1 MTKKKPNTPNMSRK
15 NSSGNEFND
24 KGKSSKFNKGSKK
37 NFKKQKGGNKKDH
50 FFNFNASGSKGRDDD
65 FSFNNSPFSNDDTL
79 FQLPKGKNIK
89 KSLLNDDDSDY
100 GFGMGRSDRGENSN
114 NKRRKTN
121 SSNNRKM
128 GKSEAFNSS
137 PRFGNSSQ
145 DNWSTKGRSTRES
158 DNLENQ
164 PWITKPL
171 AFINLSSSKS
181 YFEEELSQLIEFLKP
196 TEKELIARAWVIEQV
211 STILEKMYDNSKCL
225 PFGSFTTQLLLPGS
239 DVDLVLL
246 ADSLKDKKALKSALY
261 KMKDVIKRNG
271 LLSKC
276 EVVPG
281 ARIPLIKF
289 TEPLT
294 RVKVDICLNTITGLD
309 SSKFTLQYSEEYPQL
324 KWLTVVIKLLLD
336 RLNLN
341 DPAIG
346 GMGGYAIFLLGLSL
360 IQVHDLK
367 HLNLCDLLIRF
378 LEYYGMIFDHKTYGI
393 DFKVPGHYFSKR
405 TSHLRLSFKDSV
417 HYNRQLIIVDPNQ
430 ENNIVSK
437 ATSKFDKIQSYFKL
451 YFLQLSE
458 KLDEINW
465 KLNNPRLNQNS
476 DKEKVRIYSI
486 LKHWIKFDRFELNQ
500 REHLNRVNIKNT
512 QTCKKWIINSTDNF
526 SSAINTNEL
535 SSVRQ

>member
-24 KGKSSKFNKGSKK
+24 RGKSSKFNKGSKK
-37 NFKKQKGGNKKDH
+37 NFKKQKGGSKKDRI
-50 FFNFNASGSKGRDDD
+50 FNFNTGGSIGRDDE
-65 FSFNNSPFSNDDTL
+65 FSLNNSPFSNDDTL

-89 KSLLNDDDSDY
+89 NSLLNDDDSDY
-100 GFGMGRSDRGENSN
+100 GFGMGRSDRGDNSN

-121 SSNNRKM
+121 SNNNRKM
-128 GKSEAFNSS
+128 SKGEAFNNS

-145 DNWSTKGRSTRES
+145 DSWSTKGRSTRES

-164 PWITKPL
+164 PWITNPL

-196 TEKELIARAWVIEQV
+196 TERELIARAWVIEQV
-211 STILEKMYDNSKCL
+211 SMILEKMYDNSKCL

-271 LLSKC
+271 LLK
-276 EVVPG
+276 
-281 ARIPLIKF
+281 
-289 TEPLT
+289 PLT

-324 KWLTVVIKLLLD
+324 KWLTIIIKLLLD

-346 GMGGYAIFLLGLSL
+346 GMGG
-360 IQVHDLK
+360 
-367 HLNLCDLLIRF
+367 
-378 LEYYGMIFDHKTYGI
+378 
-393 DFKVPGHYFSKR
+393 
-405 TSHLRLSFKDSV
+405 
-417 HYNRQLIIVDPNQ
+417 
-430 ENNIVSK
+430 
-437 ATSKFDKIQSYFKL
+437 
-451 YFLQLSE
+451 
-458 KLDEINW
+458 
-465 KLNNPRLNQNS
+465 
-476 DKEKVRIYSI
+476 
-486 LKHWIKFDRFELNQ
+486 FELNQ

-512 QTCKKWIINSTDNF
+512 QSCKKWIINSTDNF
-526 SSAINTNEL
+526 SSTINTNEL
-535 SSVRQ
+535 SSTFDKLSSNKSEDSIQEFEFIVTSSDDEIEEAEQMEKAKQILNILSNPNLKTPKPIDLTDEKTLKKNEFWKSKGGVKRSHEVIDIDSD